1 MTRHRELPSSEGLG
15 VCLYY
20 GPLFHTPGPFQKG
33 GAAAVGLF
41 LLVAGL
47 TRLFFFHLDLLLW
60 SLLLTLTRHRE
71 LPSSEGL
78 GVCIYDG
85 LLFIPPAPFKRG
97 GLTRLGSLILL
108 QG

>member
-1 MTRHRELPSSEGLG
+1 MS
-15 VCLYY
+15 
-20 GPLFHTPGPFQKG
+20 
-33 GAAAVGLF
+33 
-41 LLVAGL
+41 
-47 TRLFFFHLDLLLW
+47 
-60 SLLLTLTRHRE
+60 TLTRHRE

-97 GLTRLGSLILL
+97 GLTRLTSFIWV